1 MHGITPLIAQL
12 PVLDVDWETL
22 FTVNL
27 PTLLLVIIGV
37 PLALAGYIVGAEML
51 VKRLPKRSQP
61 SVRPWIWV
69 GPAILFVGVILVY
82 PMIGTLVRSL
92 FDRRG
97 DTFVGLGNF
106 GRLLTDGGILI
117 VLRNNLLWLLLY
129 PGLVLLFGLLM
140 AVLSDRVRYE
150 KPVKSLIFMP
160 MAISFVAMAVIW
172 QFVYYY
178 RDPSDPQTGTLN
190 AILVNIFHGQ
200 PQTWIQDTRF
210 NNFALILIGVWG
222 ATGFAMVILSAALK
236 GIPAELLE
244 AARVDGA
251 NEITIFRRVILP
263 LMMPT
268 IVVVGTTMVIFALKA
283 FDVVYVM
290 TAGNYNTDILA
301 RRMYDELYSAG
312 NNANASTLAVI
323 LLLAV
328 VPVLIFN
335 LRQFRAVEERRL
347 ASPP

>member
-1 MHGITPLIAQL
+1 MEGITPLIARL
-12 PVLDVDWETL
+12 PVLDVDWQTL
-22 FTVNL
+22 LTVNL
-27 PTLLLVIIGV
+27 PVLLLVVIGV
-37 PLALAGYIVGAEML
+37 PLVLVAYIVGADL
-51 VKRLPKRSQP
+51 VVRRLPKRSQP

-69 GPAILFVGVILVY
+69 GPAILWVGVILVY
-82 PMIGTLVRSL
+82 PMVGTIVRSF
-92 FDRRG
+92 FDRKG
-97 DTFVGLGNF
+97 DAFVGLGNF
-106 GRLLTDGGILI
+106 TRVLTDGGVLI
-117 VLRNNLLWLLLY
+117 ALRNNVYWLVFY
-129 PGLVLLFGLLM
+129 TGLVLVFGLLL

-178 RDPSDPQTGTLN
+178 KDPSESQTGTLN

-200 PQTWIQDTRF
+200 PITWIQDTRF

-236 GIPAELLE
+236 GIPGELLE

-251 NEITIFRRVILP
+251 NEITIFRKVILP

-301 RRMYDELYSAG
+301 RRMYSELYNAG
-312 NNANASTLAVI
+312 NNANASALAVV

-335 LRQFRAVEERRL
+335 LRQFRAVEERR
-347 ASPP
+347 